1 MKKLIFFLLVFI
13 SNSLYCEEG
22 SDLYSF
28 NNDIDYERFN
38 SLNKE
43 LRCPKC
49 QSSSLDGSNSPISKD
64 LKNQVHKLILEGK
77 TDDEIKSYLIAR
89 YGDYIVYEPRFNS
102 TTLVLWVGPFIFLFL
117 VLFIAFYLNM
127 RKSID
132 VEVK

>member
-1 MKKLIFFLLVFI
+1 MSWNGNQGRCVHFPEFEFRSNPELL
-13 SNSLYCEEG
+13 G
-22 SDLYSF
+22 DF
-28 NNDIDYERFN
+28 NNLGQFSLILPKNYNHIDYERFN

-102 TTLVLWVGPFIFLFL
+102 TTLVLSLIH
-117 VLFIAFYLNM
+117 I
-127 RKSID
+127 
-132 VEVK
+132 

>member
-1 MKKLIFFLLVFI
+1 MKKLIFFLLVFTF
-13 SNSLYCEEG
+13 NSLSCEEG
-22 SDLYSF
+22 NDLYSF

-117 VLFIAFYLNM
+117 VLPLFNSFMYF
-127 RKSID
+127 
-132 VEVK
+132 